1 MEVTAIAKNI
11 RVSPQKVRVVVNE
24 IKKMQPSS
32 AVKML
37 DFIHKGAAKPLKK
50 VLMSAIANATNNN
63 NLDEKSLTFK
73 EIQVGHG
80 LAFKRYRPISR
91 GRVHDIKKRTSHIRV
106 VLDGLEAKSKKPEEK
121 KDQVAKDMNQKEA
134 KDNGTKS

>member
-1 MEVTAIAKNI
+1 MQVIAIAKNI
-11 RVSPQKVRVVVNE
+11 RVSPQKVRLVVNE

-32 AVKML
+32 AVKMI
-37 DFIHKGAAKPLKK
+37 DFTNKGAAKPLKK
-50 VLMSAIANATNNN
+50 IVMSAIANATNNN

-80 LAFKRYRPISR
+80 LTFKRYRPISR

-106 VLDGLEAKSKKPEEK
+106 VLEGNESKKVEEK
-121 KDQVAKDMNQKEA
+121 KDQVAKNMDQKEV